1 MYIFIS
7 AAAYYLPALLVMES
21 KKGGDALI
29 SFLLARACN
38 KPQHNLATSAPSQL
52 HHPFLVFP
60 WAFLKFNGNSEK
72 DLGTSREHDSILLW
86 KEMKKRTKR
95 KKGNLLFVAVA
106 LLWDNGALRCEA
118 SQSVFHGSHLGALMH
133 FPNQLS
139 LIFFLMYLLTATRGY
154 SSVVFNRS
162 DLIYFYI
169 KRNKCAVSNT
179 THKPILMN
187 VLFVKSRA
195 QSIFEMKIQIV
206 WSCNLQRN
214 CC

>member
-1 MYIFIS
+1 MIDVWHTHCKMYIFIS

-60 WAFLKFNGNSEK
+60 WAFQYQRHIFGNSEK
-72 DLGTSREHDSILLW
+72 DLGTSWKHDSILLW

-118 SQSVFHGSHLGALMH
+118 SQSVFHGSTISSWSSDAL
-133 FPNQLS
+133 PQPIVIN
-139 LIFFLMYLLTATRGY
+139 IFLDVSFSRHKGL
-154 SSVVFNRS
+154 F
-162 DLIYFYI
+162 
-169 KRNKCAVSNT
+169 KCC
-179 THKPILMN
+179 
-187 VLFVKSRA
+187 F
-195 QSIFEMKIQIV
+195 Q
-206 WSCNLQRN
+206 
-214 CC
+214 

>member
-139 LIFFLMYLLTATRGY
+139 LIFFLMYLSTATIY
-154 SSVVFNRS
+154 
-162 DLIYFYI
+162 LIWYI
-169 KRNKCAVSNT
+169 FTLREKNVQYQIP
-179 THKPILMN
+179 PIN
-187 VLFVKSRA
+187 PF
-195 QSIFEMKIQIV
+195 
-206 WSCNLQRN
+206 
-214 CC
+214 

>member
-1 MYIFIS
+1 MIDVWHTHCIMYIFIL
-7 AAAYYLPALLVMES
+7 AAAYYLLALLVMES

-118 SQSVFHGSHLGALMH
+118 SQSVFHGSTISSWSSDAL
-133 FPNQLS
+133 PQPIVIN
-139 LIFFLMYLLTATRGY
+139 IFLDV
-154 SSVVFNRS
+154 SFNRHKG
-162 DLIYFYI
+162 LG
-169 KRNKCAVSNT
+169 KCC
-179 THKPILMN
+179 
-187 VLFVKSRA
+187 F
-195 QSIFEMKIQIV
+195 Q
-206 WSCNLQRN
+206 
-214 CC
+214 